1 MLYRNIVTGAEFE
14 SSSIV
19 SAPDWIT
26 VGAEAPPSQNKEEE
40 KGEDKKPALKKSTKR
55 TKK

>member
-26 VGAEAPPSQNKEEE
+26 VGAEAPPSKNKEEE
-40 KGEDKKPALKKSTKR
+40 KAEDKKPASKKSTKR